1 MIPLVRSQ
9 EHNYNFN
16 EITGDATLHL
26 IPHALLYDFH
36 SHGDL
41 SIGDKEHNHNQIDPH
56 ELHEKAV
63 WLGLVV
69 MISLM
74 VFFSFERIIN
84 KMGEWRERRKR
95 EKTSQKKIQMAS
107 QRISVDQAGDRKPT
121 NMEDAVVNEDEEKHF
136 GAHYSVLHGASNP
149 EAKKVK
155 VIRSGHRPTCD
166 MVVGERVCKHRYSS
180 ICVDDID
187 EIMNEAV
194 TNCPKQ
200 NEECCLITANNNDN
214 ACRGGSFNN
223 ASPCSKKEPIVIEKV
238 PEEELESQKKDI
250 SNTDMIPED
259 INEKFDNM
267 SHDKNESD
275 NIKSETGST
284 ETHPKCVNVPEVNF
298 AEKLMKAKKIFMNSS
313 PSQLETPTETPLG
326 KLQHI
331 FIIYSTGNVKF

>member
-1 MIPLVRSQ
+1 MSTGNN
-9 EHNYNFN
+9 EH
-16 EITGDATLHL
+16 E
-26 IPHALLYDFH
+26 
-36 SHGDL
+36 
-41 SIGDKEHNHNQIDPH
+41 HNQIDTH

-74 VFFSFERIIN
+74 AFFSFERIVN

-95 EKTSQKKIQMAS
+95 EKNSQKKIQMAS
-107 QRISVDQAGDRKPT
+107 QGISVDQAGDRKPT

-136 GAHYSVLHGASNP
+136 GAHDSVLHGASNP

-214 ACRGGSFNN
+214 ACRGGSFKN
-223 ASPCSKKEPIVIEKV
+223 APSCSKKEPIVIEKV

-250 SNTDMIPED
+250 SRADIVPED
-259 INEKFDNM
+259 INEKLDNM
-267 SHDKNESD
+267 SHDKNDSE
-275 NIKSETGST
+275 NIKIETGSA
-284 ETHPKCVNVPEVNF
+284 ETQPKCVNVPEVNF

-313 PSQLETPTETPLG
+313 PLQSETPTETSSG
-326 KLQHI
+326 K
-331 FIIYSTGNVKF
+331 V